1 MLESHLKKIFQGPTV
16 PAPAVGQTFTVTAH
30 VCQVEARQVSRWIKW
45 IKWIKKVLVVNWR
58 ERN

>member
-1 MLESHLKKIFQGPTV
+1 M

-30 VCQVEARQVSRWIKW
+30 VCQVEARQVRIR
-45 IKWIKKVLVVNWR
+45 WIKKVLVVNWR

>member
-1 MLESHLKKIFQGPTV
+1 M

-30 VCQVEARQVSRWIKW
+30 VCQVDARQVRIRW